1 MSLLLPSIRPASQQ
15 KNIQSFIKKSLK
27 KSKRNKLVLALSG
40 GIDSTTTLTL
50 ATHAIGKQNVF
61 VLKLPYNK
69 SFPQAQVH
77 SDLAIKF
84 NKIPKR
90 NVFNVNIGPSVER
103 IWKNILIKC
112 SPSQTGQSK
121 LANQIRLG
129 NIMSRTRMIYCFDMS
144 RAKNGLVLGTSNKSE
159 MMLGYYTRYGDF
171 AADLLPLSHLYK
183 TQVYSLA
190 SHLQIPDPILNSA
203 PTAGLWEEQTDK
215 TELGFD
221 YRTCDQ
227 VLYLRFEQK
236 KTPVQIAKSIKS
248 NTNKKSETYWK
259 RQVNK
264 VLKKVKTSEFKTYLP
279 YSIS

>member
-1 MSLLLPSIRPASQQ
+1 
-15 KNIQSFIKKSLK
+15 
-27 KSKRNKLVLALSG
+27 
-40 GIDSTTTLTL
+40 
-50 ATHAIGKQNVF
+50 
-61 VLKLPYNK
+61 
-69 SFPQAQVH
+69 
-77 SDLAIKF
+77 
-84 NKIPKR
+84 
-90 NVFNVNIGPSVER
+90 
-103 IWKNILIKC
+103 
-112 SPSQTGQSK
+112 
-121 LANQIRLG
+121 
-129 NIMSRTRMIYCFDMS
+129 MS

>member
-1 MSLLLPSIRPASQQ
+1 MASVMSLLLPSIRPASQQ

-121 LANQIRLG
+121 LANQ
-129 NIMSRTRMIYCFDMS
+129 NQTWQHYV
-144 RAKNGLVLGTSNKSE
+144 KNSH
-159 MMLGYYTRYGDF
+159 DI
-171 AADLLPLSHLYK
+171 LL
-183 TQVYSLA
+183 
-190 SHLQIPDPILNSA
+190 
-203 PTAGLWEEQTDK
+203 
-215 TELGFD
+215 
-221 YRTCDQ
+221 
-227 VLYLRFEQK
+227 
-236 KTPVQIAKSIKS
+236 
-248 NTNKKSETYWK
+248 
-259 RQVNK
+259 
-264 VLKKVKTSEFKTYLP
+264 
-279 YSIS
+279 